1 MSINLFTNSISEY
14 DDSPNHFLGK
24 LQQIPRGKEGW
35 KNYQALGVEIF
46 NYLFVPDLLGE
57 PYVQWVLDADGVF
70 DGSSS
75 KRPDA
80 VYSIVAD
87 EFINEVW
94 KNLFGQ
100 TCLFVAVDFKN
111 LSSPPSCKDVEQV
124 ESYLSD
130 SARRKI
136 GIVCSRDI
144 PSKSALQARYRA
156 WNERENLVLFVTDQ
170 NIREMVE
177 LRYDH
182 INPSCVLA
190 KPMYRF
196 FSKLP

>member
-1 MSINLFTNSISEY
+1 MSLNLFTNSISEY
-14 DDSPNHFLGK
+14 DSPNHFLRK
-24 LQQIPRGKEGW
+24 LKQIPRGDEGW

-46 NYLFVPDLLGE
+46 NYLFVPDLLGQ
-57 PYVQWVLDADGVF
+57 PYEQWVLDADGVF
-70 DGSSS
+70 DYSSS

-80 VYSIVAD
+80 VYPIVAD

-94 KNLFGQ
+94 KNIFGK

-111 LSSPPSCKDVEQV
+111 LSSPPRCKDVEQV

-130 SARRKI
+130 SARRRI
-136 GIVCSRDI
+136 GIVCSRDT
-144 PSKSALQARYRA
+144 PSKSALQARYQA
-156 WNERENLVLFVTDQ
+156 WKERENLVLFVTDQ
-170 NIREMVE
+170 DIRQMVE
-177 LRYDH
+177 LRYDK
-182 INPSCVLA
+182 INPSSVLA